1 MLAEGL
7 AGYSGVRR
15 RFELKGTAAGVRVYD
30 DYAHHPT
37 EVAATIAAARGL
49 VGPGRLVVVFQP
61 HLYSR
66 TAAFADGF
74 GAALAAADVVVV
86 LDVYGARED
95 PQPGISGELVA
106 DAVPPGTARVH
117 YEPSLSAAPPVD
129 HRDPATGRPGDHHGG
144 RRRDHARP
152 AVVGPAA
159 AGCAVTDSARTQ
171 RARTALIDVTAD
183 DQDDLVDDDGPEQ
196 TLPRRRWP
204 LRLALGLTIGL
215 LLAAAYVVGA
225 SPVLALRGVVVNGSG
240 APTLSDQV
248 RSAVAVADGT
258 PLALINLG
266 GVHDRVAAVGP
277 VASVAVQRRWPH
289 TLVVTV
295 TARAPV
301 AVTQANGRWW
311 LLDATGKPYQPV
323 SGPARD
329 ADQAGAGDARAGD
342 PATLASLGV
351 LGYLQPAMRK
361 AVASIAA
368 PSAYAITLKL
378 ADGRTVLW
386 GSDTQNALK
395 AQVLPALLTRPGT
408 SFDISDPTLVTVR

>member
-1 MLAEGL
+1 MN
-7 AGYSGVRR
+7 
-15 RFELKGTAAGVRVYD
+15 
-30 DYAHHPT
+30 
-37 EVAATIAAARGL
+37 
-49 VGPGRLVVVFQP
+49 
-61 HLYSR
+61 
-66 TAAFADGF
+66 
-74 GAALAAADVVVV
+74 
-86 LDVYGARED
+86 
-95 PQPGISGELVA
+95 
-106 DAVPPGTARVH
+106 
-117 YEPSLSAAPPVD
+117 
-129 HRDPATGRPGDHHGG
+129 
-144 RRRDHARP
+144 
-152 AVVGPAA
+152 
-159 AGCAVTDSARTQ
+159 DSARTQ

-183 DQDDLVDDDGPEQ
+183 DQDDLLDDDGPEQ

-204 LRLALGLTIGL
+204 LRLAFGLTIGL

-225 SPVLALRGVVVNGSG
+225 SPLLALRGVVVNGSG

-311 LLDATGKPYQPV
+311 LLDATGKPYEPV
-323 SGPARD
+323 SDPPATLTRLEL
-329 ADQAGAGDARAGD
+329 ATPGAGD